1 MTSLSVERG
10 SSDRSPETIP
20 ASDCGQC
27 AIATNPGWT
36 LVTFYPAAV
45 GVQTKM
51 PHFVEAPIA
60 CRTEYSQSL
69 HHFLG
74 DAISSTGHV
83 RRLRRCRILYTR
95 LKIPEDT

>member
-36 LVTFYPAAV
+36 LVTFYPATV

-60 CRTEYSQSL
+60 CCRTEYSQGRCTVFWGMQF
-69 HHFLG
+69 HRQAMCAVFG
-74 DAISSTGHV
+74 AVASSTLSSHG
-83 RRLRRCRILYTR
+83 
-95 LKIPEDT
+95 